1 MEGGEGKIKSD
12 LGTNVENYLI
22 EVLIET
28 RV

>member
-12 LGTNVENYLI
+12 LGTNVESYLI